1 MSRYVVEL
9 EGNREFVYGFDNVL
23 GYFYELWDNTLGDED
38 SECILEDKSYFF
50 SKLTKDEM
58 LDNMQKYNV
67 KKEHIFLMAMDLPF

>member
-9 EGNREFVYGFDNVL
+9 EGNREF
-23 GYFYELWDNTLGDED
+23 
-38 SECILEDKSYFF
+38 
-50 SKLTKDEM
+50 EM